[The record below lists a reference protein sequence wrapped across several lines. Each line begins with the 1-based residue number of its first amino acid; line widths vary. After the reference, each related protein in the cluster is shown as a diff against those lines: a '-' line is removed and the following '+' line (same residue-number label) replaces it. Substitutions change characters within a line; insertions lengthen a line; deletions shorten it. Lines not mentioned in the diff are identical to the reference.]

1 MDWAAEQNVKHF
13 RAMLETENDPARRGM
28 IERLLAEEKA
38 KLREESAGQARPE
51 PRPGEE
57 TARTARHR

>member
-13 RAMLETENDPARRGM
+13 RAMLESESDPARRGT

-38 KLREESAGQARPE
+38 KLKGDWESRAGTEADPVDIDLGT
-51 PRPGEE
+51 P
-57 TARTARHR
+57 HR